1 MNRAWFGRF
10 SIALVALSF
19 LPTASSQSHQ
29 DPEAE
34 LLELIRLDQPYTIVP
49 NDLFERL
56 GWTLPDRGSQV
67 KALAESAENRAFDP
81 NALAKLDAVGLGY
94 RPSWW
99 MHRFSYYGLEWDIT
113 GLLLQPADSTPGLPT
128 LVFINGGSANW
139 YEFFV
144 DPLNDPG
151 LAQYMAQKIPVFLIT
166 IPGNFKPGGWREPIA
181 ERKPSYLLDRE
192 LSAEETAA
200 RNAMFTFTLI
210 SEGVAQLIE
219 KAIEGRVLIAGHSTA
234 GEIQFL
240 LKDRLRSRLHGLS
253 IGWGTGGPANLR
265 RQWDEERRAPDEPRR
280 TYLPTTEV
288 RARNPEGYVSSSYIG
303 PLNPVAGAN
312 ELEVARR
319 WFERVSGRRPQFKQV
334 IQDLEHR
341 GEIHKKDDMIAD
353 LRRAMHDAGM
363 AFDENEIIADFF
375 STMNIDLTGYR
386 KMISNSGWLDHGH
399 WGPEPAST
407 REVAIARGFREA
419 NPNMVY
425 RVIAYE
431 TPITHYGH
439 VEKPKQLAGALL
451 AAVKWLMEGERGD
464 TSQRP

>member
-1 MNRAWFGRF
+1 MTERRKFWM
-10 SIALVALSF
+10 ALLAVFLVRVA
-19 LPTASSQSHQ
+19 ASASAQ
-29 DPEAE
+29 DAEEE
-34 LLELIRLDQPYTIVP
+34 LLELMGRDQAYTIVP
-49 NDLFERL
+49 DGLFQRL

-67 KALAESAENRAFDP
+67 KALAESADRGAFDP
-81 NALAKLDAVGLGY
+81 NDLLGLDSTGLGY
-94 RPSWW
+94 MSRWW
-99 MHRFSYYGLEWDIT
+99 VHRFPYYGLEWDIS
-113 GLLLQPADSTPGLPT
+113 GFHLEPLDPIPGLPT
-128 LVFINGGSANW
+128 LVIIHGGSANW

-144 DPLNDPG
+144 DPLNEPG
-151 LAQYMAQKIPVFLIT
+151 LAQYLAQKIPVFLIT
-166 IPGNFKPGGWREPIA
+166 IPGNFKPGGWSEPIP
-181 ERKPSYLLDRE
+181 ERKPAYLLDRE

-219 KAIEGRVLIAGHSTA
+219 KAVEGRVLIAGHSTA

-265 RQWDEERRAPDEPRR
+265 REWDEERRAPDEPRR
-280 TYLPTTEV
+280 AYLPTTEV
-288 RARNPEGYVSSSYIG
+288 RARNPEGYVASRYVG

-353 LRRAMHDAGM
+353 LRRAMRDAGM

-439 VEKPKQLAGALL
+439 IERPKQLAGALL
-451 AAVKWLMEGERGD
+451 GAVKWLMEGEPGD
-464 TSQRP
+464 TSQDP